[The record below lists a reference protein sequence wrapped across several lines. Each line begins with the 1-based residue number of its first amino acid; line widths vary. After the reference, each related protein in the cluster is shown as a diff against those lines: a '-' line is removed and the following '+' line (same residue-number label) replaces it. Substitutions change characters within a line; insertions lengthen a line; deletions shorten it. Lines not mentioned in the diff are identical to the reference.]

1 MIRLFLKP
9 SSRPSGPII
18 SCARARHHPQELV
31 ELLDREWLQK
41 VIDVHG
47 NAFFGWARPTGR
59 LTCRR
64 QLDLIKGTSEQ

>member
-1 MIRLFLKP
+1 
-9 SSRPSGPII
+9 
-18 SCARARHHPQELV
+18 V

-47 NAFFGWARPTGR
+47 NAFFGWARPTGL